1 MPTVHLSHTQSAVEG
16 KAKSAPISRRVRPWP
31 ERNSINRLS
40 LPGLRNTFS
49 LLFRAPPASV
59 VCKIG
64 FYCSPAC
71 SRESYTCGI
80 LGHSWLSA
88 AVVLRHREL
97 QHGGNVGGALER
109 CLRRAAAD
117 GCRCGSRSI
126 GGRRLAHGP
135 RPFGSRVVRRLLY
148 IGSGVQATV
157 VVSPVSVDC
166 FEDRTPRMNDISV
179 FIWPSGRCTK
189 STSAAFC
196 APAEPSRVYGVC
208 YMCKLFTFVP
218 SSFFLSFNLAQKRK
232 KN

>member
-71 SRESYTCGI
+71 SRGSYTCGI

-109 CLRRAAAD
+109 CLRRAAQTVAAAGHD
-117 GCRCGSRSI
+117 RLAVGGLRMDLALSGVVLCGVYYTLGRGYKQQWLYLQFQWTVLRI
-126 GGRRLAHGP
+126 GRR
-135 RPFGSRVVRRLLY
+135 V
-148 IGSGVQATV
+148 
-157 VVSPVSVDC
+157 
-166 FEDRTPRMNDISV
+166 
-179 FIWPSGRCTK
+179 
-189 STSAAFC
+189 
-196 APAEPSRVYGVC
+196 
-208 YMCKLFTFVP
+208 
-218 SSFFLSFNLAQKRK
+218 
-232 KN
+232 